1 MLRIRAVRKR
11 RQIDPFSALM
21 EIAQAQQGY
30 FTTRQAIAAGYA
42 DNTHTYHVR
51 TGNWERVQRGIYRLT
66 HLSPAEDG
74 LTPAYLLWTRG
85 RDDKPVGVLSHETAL
100 SYFNLGDFNPSKI
113 HLIVPA
119 GFRRNSQPPKAIVLH
134 HAIITPAEI
143 TLMRGMAICRA
154 TRALCDV
161 VLKNILA
168 LEECRR
174 LVKEARRRG
183 LILDSEIEAAKA
195 NPKFSTI
202 AGKLFP

>member
-1 MLRIRAVRKR
+1 MRKR
-11 RQIDPFSALM
+11 RKIDPFSELM
-21 EIAQAQQGY
+21 EVAQRQQGY
-30 FTTRQAIAAGYA
+30 FTTRQAIAVGYA

-51 TGNWERVQRGIYRLT
+51 TGNWERVQRGIYRLA
-66 HLSPAEDG
+66 HLSSAEDG
-74 LTPAYLLWTRG
+74 LTQAYLLWTRG

-100 SYFNLGDFNPSKI
+100 SYFDLGDFNPPKV
-113 HLIVPA
+113 HLTVPV
-119 GFRRNSQPPKAIVLH
+119 GFRRNSQPPKAVVLH
-134 HAIITPAEI
+134 RAAITPAEI
-143 TLMRGMAICRA
+143 TLMRGMPICRV

-161 VLKNILA
+161 VQKNILA
-168 LEECRR
+168 LEECRQ

>member
-1 MLRIRAVRKR
+1 MRKR

-85 RDDKPVGVLSHETAL
+85 RDDKPVGVLSHETAW

-119 GFRRNSQPPKAIVLH
+119 GFRRNSQPPKAVVLH
-134 HAIITPAEI
+134 HATITPAEI
-143 TLMRGMAICRA
+143 TLMRGMPICRV

-183 LILDSEIEAAKA
+183 RILDSEIEAAKA
-195 NPKFSTI
+195 NPKFSAI
-202 AGKLFP
+202 AGKLFK

>member
-1 MLRIRAVRKR
+1 MRER
-11 RQIDPFSALM
+11 RQIDSFGALM
-21 EIAQAQQGY
+21 QTAQAQQGY
-30 FTTRQAIAAGYA
+30 FTPRQAIAAGYA

-51 TGNWERVQRGIYRLT
+51 TGNWERVQRGIYRLA

-100 SYFNLGDFNPSKI
+100 SYFDLGDFNPPKVHI
-113 HLIVPA
+113 TVPV
-119 GFRRNSQPPKAIVLH
+119 GFRRNSQPPKAVVLH
-134 HAIITPAEI
+134 QAALTPAEI
-143 TLMRGMAICRA
+143 TLIRGMPICRV

-183 LILDSEIEAAKA
+183 LILNSEIEAAKS
-195 NPKFSTI
+195 NPRISVI
-202 AGKLFP
+202 AGKLFQ